1 MYELEQGS
9 FFGEYNILYGLYSNI
24 YYRTS
29 VCDHKKH
36 YTMIFRIGAE
46 TFMNEICKDMDSFN
60 HINNIALQKFRFNTK
75 VIKDLELRDPLR
87 DSFKQD
93 IEQREIQ

>member
-1 MYELEQGS
+1 
-9 FFGEYNILYGLYSNI
+9 
-24 YYRTS
+24 
-29 VCDHKKH
+29 
-36 YTMIFRIGAE
+36 MIVRIGAE